1 MSALL
6 TEFKISL
13 IAHFA
18 KSVSAFSKS
27 FNLGNGS
34 TWPGHLGLFLDR
46 NLFSFFA
53 GKIKKR
59 IIIVAGT
66 NGKTTT
72 SKMIRDVLE
81 KKGNLVLHNE
91 SGANLLNGIAS
102 VFLTN
107 YSFNTKYIADYAI
120 FEVDEATLPSFLA
133 AFNHHEL
140 TIVLLNL
147 FRDQLD
153 RYGEVDNIARR
164 WQEASKKLDP
174 SCALILNADDPQI
187 ASIGDKVS
195 CPLLFF
201 GIDDEKLFLAKEE
214 HATDS
219 IYCLNCGSRLSYKGI
234 YYSHVGIWS
243 CPDCQAKRP
252 KPTLSLISAVLPGL
266 YNYYNTLATVLTLDS
281 LGISQL
287 HAQNLLREFKPAFGR
302 QEEVTVQNKKIK
314 IFLAKNPV
322 GMNESLKTVA
332 SNKKEVLRSKNKLI
346 TIFALND
353 NIPDGKDVSWIWDCD
368 LENFAPLC
376 KKIICTGLRAEDMA
390 VRVKYAMLA
399 NEVKNWKEVIVVE
412 NNLGKAIAK
421 GISSVAEDETVYL
434 LPTYSAMLQ
443 ARQIL
448 SGKKI
453 L

>member
-1 MSALL
+1 
-6 TEFKISL
+6 
-13 IAHFA
+13 
-18 KSVSAFSKS
+18 
-27 FNLGNGS
+27 GS

-107 YSFNTKYIADYAI
+107 YSFKTKYIADYAI
-120 FEVDEATLPSFLA
+120 FEIDEATLSSFLA

-140 TIVLLNL
+140 TVVLLNL

-164 WQEASKKLDP
+164 WQETAKKLDR
-174 SCALILNADDPQI
+174 SCILILNADDPQI
-187 ASIGDKVS
+187 ASIGDKVF

-201 GIDDEKLFLAKEE
+201 GMENEKLFLAEEE

-219 IYCLNCGSRLSYKGI
+219 VYCLNCGSRLSYEGI

-243 CPDCQAKRP
+243 CPNCQAKRP

-266 YNYYNTLATVLTLDS
+266 YNYYNTLATILTLDS

-287 HAQNLLREFKPAFGR
+287 HAQNLLKEFKPAFGR

-322 GMNESLKTVA
+322 GMNESLKTILDL
-332 SNKKEVLRSKNKLI
+332 KKNLSGRNKLVVI
-346 TIFALND
+346 LALND
-353 NIPDGKDVSWIWDCD
+353 NIPDGRDVSWIWDVD
-368 LENFAPLC
+368 LEKFVLSC
-376 KKIICTGLRAEDMA
+376 QTIICSGIRAADMS
-390 VRVKYAMLA
+390 VRVKYALLA
-399 NEVKNWKEVIVVE
+399 NNLKDWEKIIIVE
-412 NNLGKAIAK
+412 NNLGKAIEIGVSRLEK
-421 GISSVAEDETVYL
+421 DETLVL
-434 LPTYSAMLQ
+434 LPTYSAMLE
-443 ARQIL
+443 ARKIL
-448 SGKKI
+448 GGKKI